1 MILRD
6 YILSLGIHEPIFD
19 SWIHS
24 VSDKEILGSLL
35 QEADRNHETVQG
47 KETYAWY
54 RAFAEFVK
62 PRVIAE
68 IGVRYGYTLKAL
80 SVSSVQAVHG
90 FDNESYISGS
100 LSVVKEHFPEGHF
113 TYCNSQLVETLP
125 ITDVDIFHVDGDHT
139 SMGAYHDL
147 LLAYKCV
154 REGGY
159 ILIDDVKGLYYQTRQ
174 DYDVRQAAEQFC
186 TKFKLNKVF
195 VPTYRGLFIIQK

>member
-24 VSDKEILGSLL
+24 VSDKEILGSML
-35 QEADRNHETVQG
+35 QECDANHETVQG

-68 IGVRYGYTLKAL
+68 IGVRFGYTLKAL
-80 SVSSVQAVHG
+80 SVPSVEIVHG
-90 FDNESYISGS
+90 FDNESYIPGS
-100 LSVVKEHFPEGHF
+100 LSVVAEHLP
-113 TYCNSQLVETLP
+113 YANLMQCNSQFLETLP
-125 ITDVDIFHVDGDHT
+125 IADVDVFHVDGDHT

-147 LLAYKCV
+147 LLAYKAV

-186 TKFKLNKVF
+186 AKFKLKKIF